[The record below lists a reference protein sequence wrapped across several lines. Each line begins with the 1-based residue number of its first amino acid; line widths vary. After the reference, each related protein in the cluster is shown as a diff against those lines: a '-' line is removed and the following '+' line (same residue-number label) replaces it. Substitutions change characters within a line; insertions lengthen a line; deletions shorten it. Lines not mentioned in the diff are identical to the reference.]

1 MLPVFYQGIMLKKY
15 RMFDISH
22 VKNVATAKFSKDSLG
37 IIDASDY
44 YVTIHV
50 GGRKVLIHSY
60 IQLALD
66 KLCS

>member
-1 MLPVFYQGIMLKKY
+1 MLKKY

-22 VKNVATAKFSKDSLG
+22 VKSVATAKFSEESPG
-37 IIDASDY
+37 IIDACNY
-44 YVTIHV
+44 YVIIDV

-66 KLCS
+66 K

>member
-1 MLPVFYQGIMLKKY
+1 MLKKY

-22 VKNVATAKFSKDSLG
+22 VKRVATVKFSEESPG
-37 IIDASDY
+37 IIDPCNY
-44 YVTIHV
+44 YVILDV

-66 KLCS
+66 K